1 MIEIRPFA
9 ELGRF
14 DNDWLSARYHFS
26 FANYRDPARLGFG
39 PLLVWNDDTIQP
51 GRGFDRHGHRD
62 MEIIT
67 YVREGAISHEDH
79 LGNRGRT
86 EAGDVQVMSAGTG
99 ILHAEFNQET
109 EPTRIFQIWIEPSR
123 TGVAPRWEKRRF
135 PKGDRSGA
143 LVALASGRDG
153 GADDGSESAL
163 PIHQD
168 AAILGATL
176 AAGQSVAHRLDGG
189 RRAYL
194 VVARGAVEI
203 NGIAAAERDGV
214 TIGGEP
220 ELTIAALEDS
230 EILLADL
237 P

>member
-1 MIEIRPFA
+1 MIEVRSFD

-14 DNDWLSARYHFS
+14 QNEWLAARYHFS
-26 FANYRDPARLGFG
+26 FAGYHDPARVGVG

-51 GRGFDRHGHRD
+51 GTGFDPHGHRD

-67 YVREGAISHEDH
+67 YVRRGAISHRDH
-79 LGNRGRT
+79 LGNQGRT

-99 ILHAEFNQET
+99 IQHAEYNLEDDITQ
-109 EPTRIFQIWIEPSR
+109 IFQIWIEPAETR
-123 TGVAPRWEKRRF
+123 LEPAWATRRF
-135 PKGDRSGA
+135 PKEARDGG
-143 LVALASGRDG
+143 LIVLASGRPGDE
-153 GADDGSESAL
+153 DAL

-176 AAGQSVAHRLDGG
+176 AAGQDVVHRLAEG
-189 RRAYL
+189 RRGYL
-194 VVARGAVEI
+194 VPATGRIEI
-203 NGIAAAERDGV
+203 NGVPARARDGV
-214 TIGGEP
+214 TIAGET
-220 ELTIAALEDS
+220 EVTIEALEES